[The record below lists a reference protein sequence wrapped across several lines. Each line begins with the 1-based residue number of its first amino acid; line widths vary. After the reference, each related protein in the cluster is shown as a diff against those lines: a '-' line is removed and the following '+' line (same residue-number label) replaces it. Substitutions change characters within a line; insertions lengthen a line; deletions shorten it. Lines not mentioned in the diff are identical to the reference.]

1 MFFYPTRGSEKHFS
15 PPETAHSFIFIIIFF
30 FFIFIIIIIIIFI
43 FIIEDVQGIS
53 SC

>member
-15 PPETAHSFIFIIIFF
+15 PPKTAHFFVFIIFIIIIFF
-30 FFIFIIIIIIIFI
+30 FFIFIFFI
-43 FIIEDVQGIS
+43 FFIEDVQGIP